1 MSILTSC
8 TTEAPAIDVLAREV
22 KSMPSWL
29 TPLVDVS
36 SGSVVWLTPLVDVS
50 SGSVVGKAD
59 AVFVPLERSVS
70 MSVDGVVGPA
80 ETCTIL
86 YLLSRA
92 FVNVGV
98 S

>member
-8 TTEAPAIDVLAREV
+8 TTEAPAIDFLARGV
-22 KSMPSWL
+22 KSMPS
-29 TPLVDVS
+29 
-36 SGSVVWLTPLVDVS
+36 WLTPLVDVS

>member
-8 TTEAPAIDVLAREV
+8 TTEAPAIDVLARAV
-22 KSMPSWL
+22 KSTPSWL

-36 SGSVVWLTPLVDVS
+36 SGPVVS
-50 SGSVVGKAD
+50 KAD
-59 AVFVPLERSVS
+59 AVAPLERSVS

-92 FVNVGV
+92 FVKVGV